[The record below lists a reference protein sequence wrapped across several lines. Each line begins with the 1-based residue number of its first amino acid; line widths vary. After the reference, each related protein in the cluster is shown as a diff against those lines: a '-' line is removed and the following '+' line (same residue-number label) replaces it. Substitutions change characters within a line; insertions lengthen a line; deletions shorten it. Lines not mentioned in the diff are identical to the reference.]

1 MTLYPVCTVSDTHRA
16 IERERGLFL
25 ILKKRWGSRLLED
38 VLAGAR
44 EEGTLVAGLGSI
56 LDTVSEDTE
65 DTAHLYL

>member
-1 MTLYPVCTVSDTHRA
+1 MRAVSHTQKA
-16 IERERGLFL
+16 MGV
-25 ILKKRWGSRLLED
+25 KRRLLED

-56 LDTVSEDTE
+56 LDTVSEDKE